1 MKTSLTFGV
10 SPLRLVRFAGTAR
23 EGSGRIVVNR
33 PHRPT
38 WPQRIRWGCAIIL
51 LTAMAGCDSPS
62 VGDAAVKS
70 PEPEQGLARLTTE
83 ELANADLEIQTV
95 TRGEFRTH
103 RDFPG
108 VVTPNRHASAEVTTL
123 VRGRVVEVYA
133 DLGQQVKN
141 GELLAMLYSEELS
154 MAQSAYLKTD
164 AKLYVAERSYK
175 RAKYLPRKC
184 SRWPMPRNGKEKC

>member
-83 ELANADLEIQTV
+83 ELANADLETQTV

-103 RDFPG
+103 SGLPG
-108 VVTPNRHASAEVTTL
+108 RGDAESSCVGGGDDAGARPGGGGICGSRATGEERRAVGHVV
-123 VRGRVVEVYA
+123 
-133 DLGQQVKN
+133 Q
-141 GELLAMLYSEELS
+141 
-154 MAQSAYLKTD
+154 
-164 AKLYVAERSYK
+164 
-175 RAKYLPRKC
+175 
-184 SRWPMPRNGKEKC
+184 